1 MKILVT
7 GGAGFIASHIAD
19 KLITHGHTVHI
30 LDNLYAGK
38 KENINA
44 NAVFH
49 HLDIVQPETASL
61 IISEKYEVIYHFAA
75 QMDVRK
81 SVDDPTFDAKV
92 NILGTIN
99 LLEAALK
106 AGTKKFIFASTGGA
120 GYGEQEYFPAD
131 EKHPIQPLSPYG
143 IAKMS
148 VEKYLYYYHQIHG
161 LEYVTLRLANIY
173 GPRQSPKGEA
183 GVVAIFCQ
191 RLLNDEPAYIN
202 GTGLQTRD
210 YVYVDDVVQAAY
222 LALQYPKSGAFNVST
237 GIETNVIQIFD
248 YINQAIGKNAPRQ
261 FADAKKGEQF
271 RSVLSYEKINKEM
284 GWKPTVDIQT
294 GLKKTVEWFIEK
306 QKSTKQG

>member
-19 KLITHGHTVHI
+19 KLIEKEHTVHI

-38 KENINA
+38 KENINPKA
-44 NAVFH
+44 IFH

-61 IISEKYEVIYHFAA
+61 IIREEYDVIYHFAA

-148 VEKYLYYYHQIHG
+148 VEKYLYYYYQIHG

-191 RLLNDEPAYIN
+191 RLLNNEPAYIN

-210 YVYVDDVVQAAY
+210 YVYVSDVVEAAY
-222 LALQYPKSGAFNVST
+222 SALHYPKCGAFNVST

-248 YINQAIGKNAPRQ
+248 YINVYIGKNAPRL

-271 RSVLSYEKINKEM
+271 RSVLSYQKIENEM
-284 GWKPTVDIQT
+284 GWKPTVDIET
-294 GLKKTVEWFIEK
+294 GLKKTVEWFLEK
-306 QKSTKQG
+306 QNTQKQG

>member
-19 KLITHGHTVHI
+19 KLILHGHTVHI

-38 KENINA
+38 KENINPH
-44 NAVFH
+44 AVFH
-49 HLDIVQPETASL
+49 CLDIIQPETASL
-61 IISEKYEVIYHFAA
+61 IINEKYDVIYHFAA

-81 SVDDPTFDAKV
+81 SVDDPAFDAKV
-92 NILGTIN
+92 NIIGTIN

-106 AGTKKFIFASTGGA
+106 AGTKRIIFASTGGA

-148 VEKYLYYYHQIHG
+148 VEKYLYYYHQIQG
-161 LEYVTLRLANIY
+161 LEYITLRLANIY

-191 RLLNDEPAYIN
+191 RLLNNEPAYIN

-210 YVYVDDVVQAAY
+210 YVYVSDVVEAAY
-222 LALQYPKSGAFNVST
+222 LALHYPKSGAFNVST
-237 GIETNVIQIFD
+237 SIETNVVQIFD
-248 YINQAIGKNAPRQ
+248 YINQAMGKNAPQ
-261 FADAKKGEQF
+261 LFAEAKKGEQL
-271 RSVLSYEKINKEM
+271 RSVLSYNKIQTEM
-284 GWKPTVDIQT
+284 GWKPTVDIHT
-294 GLKKTVEWFIEK
+294 GLKKTVEWFMQK
-306 QKSTKQG
+306 QKGTK